1 MSCLTRLKYSRLT
14 LGGTFYTEVWMS
26 LTSGQH
32 SLKNERKYQAQPL
45 ADHFV

>member
-14 LGGTFYTEVWMS
+14 LGTFYIEVWMS

-32 SLKNERKYQAQPL
+32 SLKNERKYQVQPL